1 MFHIF
6 RNSPLGRENLLQS
19 IYFCK
24 KLKNLAITI
33 YVPSATQCL
42 MYFENSVVTLDLD
55 ESYTRYPETA
65 EQHIDELMAD
75 TGLNYEIFETA
86 SFTGGTLPEV
96 PTNWGVMA
104 CPRVISEQSSR
115 IGLGHIGPKVRDI
128 VKHACF
134 PVFMPCTCFKPWN
147 SVAAFFGGSEL
158 GSRVVGQAVSVAQ
171 RSGVPM
177 TLYTQLNGTTR
188 ESCER
193 RIAET
198 GLDRTL
204 EEINCRWI
212 FFESG
217 TLEEN
222 LYEVPFDSLAVV
234 GAAGDL
240 LVRELV
246 FGSKL
251 ETIQNTLP
259 NPILVVGPA
268 CKKTV

>member
-24 KLKNLAITI
+24 KLKDLAITI
-33 YVPSATQCL
+33 YVPTATQCL

-55 ESYTRYPETA
+55 ESYTCYPETA
-65 EQHIDELMAD
+65 DQHIDALMAD
-75 TGLNYEIFETA
+75 TGLPYEIFETA
-86 SFTGGTLPEV
+86 IFTSGALPEI
-96 PTNWGVMA
+96 PTNWDVMA

-115 IGLGHIGPKVRDI
+115 IGLGHVGPKVRDI
-128 VKHACF
+128 VKHGCF
-134 PVFMPCTCFKPWN
+134 PVFIPCTCYKPWN
-147 SVAAFFGGSEL
+147 SVAAFFGCSDL
-158 GSRVVGQAVSVAQ
+158 GLSAVRQAVSVAE
-171 RSGVPM
+171 RSGVPLTM
-177 TLYTQLNGTTR
+177 YTQLNGTTR
-188 ESCER
+188 ESCEQK
-193 RIAET
+193 IAEA

-204 EEINCRWI
+204 QKPNRRWI
-212 FFESG
+212 FFEFG

-222 LYEVPFDSLAVV
+222 LYEVPFDSLVVV
-234 GAAGDL
+234 GAAGES

-251 ETIQNTLP
+251 ETIQKTLP
-259 NPILVVGPA
+259 NPILVVGPE